1 MAGRIVLFGATGYT
15 GRLTAEALV
24 RRGTRPVLAARNPAS
39 LEKLASELGGLER
52 AVADVARPET
62 VRELVDRGDVL
73 LTTVGPFKQWGAAAA
88 EAAINQGAHYLDS
101 TGEPPFI
108 REVFEHYGPAAER
121 AGIGMVTAFGYDWVP
136 GNLAGALALRDAGL
150 DAERVDVGYYFTG
163 NTRGG
168 MSGGTRASLIGVIA
182 EQSFAFRDGR
192 IVTEPG
198 ARRIRDFEVDGKRQ
212 PAVSVGASENFT
224 LPRLAPQLREVNT
237 YLGWFGPLSRPMQG
251 VSLVGVGALQGTG
264 GGLALRD
271 GHEPLREGLDRRPR
285 RAGAREEPLARRRRR
300 LRRPRQPAL
309 GGPPLRREWIRLHRP
324 RSSPGG
330 PSERPRVG
338 CSGRAPSDR
347 WTASAWAGCG
357 PRQSGPVSGWS
368 RGAGFGAG
376 VRSRKTAKPG
386 WVGDGVLLPSRAS
399 AKRKHSCWAQS
410 DRGHSDLLG
419 ISH

>member
-1 MAGRIVLFGATGYT
+1 MIDSSRVPPMAGRIVLFGATGYT

-39 LEKLASELGGLER
+39 LEELASELGGLER

-88 EAAINQGAHYLDS
+88 EAAIAQGAHYLDS

-168 MSGGTRASLIGVIA
+168 MSGGTRASLMGVIA

-251 VSLVGVGALQGTG
+251 VSLAGSVLFKVPGVASIFETATSRLVKGSSGGPDAQARAKSRSHIVGAAYDARGNQLSEIHLSGVNAYDFTAEILAWGAKRAAAGGLLGTG
-264 GGLALRD
+264 ALGPVDGFGLGRLRAAA
-271 GHEPLREGLDRRPR
+271 E
-285 RAGAREEPLARRRRR
+285 RAG
-300 LRRPRQPAL
+300 
-309 GGPPLRREWIRLHRP
+309 I
-324 RSSPGG
+324 
-330 PSERPRVG
+330 
-338 CSGRAPSDR
+338 
-347 WTASAWAGCG
+347 
-357 PRQSGPVSGWS
+357 
-368 RGAGFGAG
+368 G
-376 VRSRKTAKPG
+376 V
-386 WVGDGVLLPSRAS
+386 V
-399 AKRKHSCWAQS
+399 
-410 DRGHSDLLG
+410 
-419 ISH
+419 